1 MTDFRSDPMPSAEG
15 RGLARQAWDAYS
27 RGVNRVAAP
36 AVRWFSGLM
45 TADLVGFWVMWHL
58 EGGFEGL
65 QRVGMSRA
73 SIFRRIKTFRRITGQ
88 HPDEFSFPGV
98 TLDLKTY
105 LESPGVKIAPAATH
119 PARSRSSET
128 GDVESQM

>member
-1 MTDFRSDPMPSAEG
+1 MADASAPDFRSDRMPSVEG
-15 RGLARQAWDAYS
+15 RGRARQAWDAYVK
-27 RGVNRVAAP
+27 GVNWVAAP
-36 AVRWFSGLM
+36 AVRWLAGLM

-65 QRVGMSRA
+65 QGVGMSRA

-88 HPDEFSFPGV
+88 HPDEFQFPGV

-105 LESPGVKIAPAATH
+105 L
-119 PARSRSSET
+119 
-128 GDVESQM
+128 